1 MLVPGVLKASVTL
14 LAGAAGALALA
25 AWLAPEPGVQAIISG
40 YTYPL
45 DTRSSP
51 ALGASVSAA
60 VALRARQL
68 LMHEVHLSDGRE
80 TFPLAAQELGY
91 SVDQA
96 RGTQQV
102 LEHLSKAVTQR
113 STSQRL
119 TARLLGRS
127 VLVRHDLHMT
137 FDPEPARR
145 RLQRLRVLVDRPA
158 VDAQLLIAEH
168 EILPSQW
175 GRTLS
180 LDASLVRL
188 ANDTQWGE
196 RVVELSLEEIEPT
209 VTEEALAPVDVT
221 RVLSSY
227 ETSFKG
233 KAGAR
238 AVNIRTAGRY
248 LNGAVL
254 LPGETLSF
262 NSYVGRRVHG
272 RGFVDAPVIVND
284 ELEEDVGGGVCQV
297 ATTLHA
303 AAIFGALEV
312 VTRRSHSRPSG
323 YAPLGLDATVIDG
336 KVDLQLRNPYPEPLL
351 VYVSFPSSYVIRV
364 ELLGRLPQAVVR
376 HEYAVTHREPYA
388 RRIWN
393 KTEMK
398 PGTFEQK
405 QKGSEGMD
413 VVSVLTIES
422 ADGKHK
428 KHRYHSKY
436 YPVPEVFWLGQ
447 GVLQAELPRAAD
459 SVSEIV
465 VDGIESAAELR
476 RGSASET
483 REEAPPLSPR
493 NEVL

>member
-1 MLVPGVLKASVTL
+1 
-14 LAGAAGALALA
+14 
-25 AWLAPEPGVQAIISG
+25 
-40 YTYPL
+40 
-45 DTRSSP
+45 
-51 ALGASVSAA
+51 
-60 VALRARQL
+60 
-68 LMHEVHLSDGRE
+68 
-80 TFPLAAQELGY
+80 
-91 SVDQA
+91 
-96 RGTQQV
+96 
-102 LEHLSKAVTQR
+102 
-113 STSQRL
+113 
-119 TARLLGRS
+119 
-127 VLVRHDLHMT
+127 
-137 FDPEPARR
+137 
-145 RLQRLRVLVDRPA
+145 
-158 VDAQLLIAEH
+158 
-168 EILPSQW
+168 
-175 GRTLS
+175 
-180 LDASLVRL
+180 
-188 ANDTQWGE
+188 
-196 RVVELSLEEIEPT
+196 
-209 VTEEALAPVDVT
+209 
-221 RVLSSY
+221 
-227 ETSFKG
+227 
-233 KAGAR
+233 
-238 AVNIRTAGRY
+238 
-248 LNGAVL
+248 
-254 LPGETLSF
+254 
-262 NSYVGRRVHG
+262 VHG

>member
-1 MLVPGVLKASVTL
+1 MV
-14 LAGAAGALALA
+14 LA
-25 AWLAPEPGVQAIISG
+25 AWLAPEPGIVAVISG
-40 YTYPL
+40 YSYPL

-51 ALGASVSAA
+51 ALRASASAA

-68 LMHEVHLSDGRE
+68 LNHQLHLSDGHD
-80 TFPLAAQELGY
+80 TFPVDAQELGY
-91 SVDQA
+91 GVDQPL
-96 RGTQQV
+96 GTDQV
-102 LEHLSKAVTQR
+102 LQKLARAVAHRSAAQR
-113 STSQRL
+113 V
-119 TARLLGRS
+119 TARLLGKPI
-127 VLVRHDLHMT
+127 VVRHDLQTT

-145 RLQRLRVLVDRPA
+145 RLERLRVLVDRPA
-158 VDAQLLIAEH
+158 IDAQLLIAEH
-168 EILPSQW
+168 EILPSQM
-175 GRTLS
+175 GQNLS
-180 LDASLVRL
+180 IEASLVRL
-188 ANDTQWGE
+188 SNEPQLAE
-196 RVVELSLEEIEPT
+196 RVVDLALEEIEPT

-233 KAGAR
+233 KAGPR
-238 AVNIRTAGRY
+238 AVNIRAAGRY

-351 VYVSFPSSYVIRV
+351 VYVSFPSAYVIRV

-393 KTEMK
+393 KSEMK
-398 PGTFEQK
+398 PGTFERK

-413 VVSVLTIES
+413 VVSVLTIEG
-422 ADGKHK
+422 ADGERK
-428 KHRYHSKY
+428 KRSYHSKY
-436 YPVPEVFWLGQ
+436 YPVPEVFWLGE

-483 REEAPPLSPR
+483 REEAPPLDPR
-493 NEVL
+493 SEVL

>member
-1 MLVPGVLKASVTL
+1 MV
-14 LAGAAGALALA
+14 LA
-25 AWLAPEPGVQAIISG
+25 AWLAPEPGVVAVISG
-40 YTYPL
+40 YSYPL

-51 ALGASVSAA
+51 ALRASASAA

-68 LMHEVHLSDGRE
+68 LNHQLHLSDGHD
-80 TFPLAAQELGY
+80 TFPVDAQELGY
-91 SVDQA
+91 GVDQPL
-96 RGTQQV
+96 GTDQV
-102 LEHLSKAVTQR
+102 LQKLARAVAHRSAAQR
-113 STSQRL
+113 V
-119 TARLLGRS
+119 TARLLGKPI
-127 VLVRHDLHMT
+127 VVRHDLQTT

-145 RLQRLRVLVDRPA
+145 RLERLRVLVDRPA
-158 VDAQLLIAEH
+158 IDAQLLIAEH
-168 EILPSQW
+168 EILPSQM
-175 GRTLS
+175 GQNLS
-180 LDASLVRL
+180 IEASLVRL
-188 ANDTQWGE
+188 SNEPQLAE
-196 RVVELSLEEIEPT
+196 RVVDLALEEIEPT

-233 KAGAR
+233 KAGPR
-238 AVNIRTAGRY
+238 AVNIRAAGRY

-351 VYVSFPSSYVIRV
+351 VYVSFPSAYVIRV

-393 KTEMK
+393 KSEMK
-398 PGTFEQK
+398 PGTFERK

-413 VVSVLTIES
+413 VVSVLTIEG
-422 ADGKHK
+422 ADGERK
-428 KHRYHSKY
+428 KRSYHSKY
-436 YPVPEVFWLGQ
+436 YPVPEVFWLGE

-483 REEAPPLSPR
+483 REEAPPLDPR
-493 NEVL
+493 SEVL

>member
-1 MLVPGVLKASVTL
+1 MV
-14 LAGAAGALALA
+14 LA
-25 AWLAPEPGVQAIISG
+25 AWLAPEPGVVAVISG
-40 YTYPL
+40 YSYPL

-51 ALGASVSAA
+51 ALRASASAA

-68 LMHEVHLSDGRE
+68 LNHQLHLSDGHD
-80 TFPLAAQELGY
+80 TFPVDAQELGY
-91 SVDQA
+91 GVDHPL
-96 RGTQQV
+96 GTDQV
-102 LEHLSKAVTQR
+102 LQKLARAVAHRSAAQR
-113 STSQRL
+113 V
-119 TARLLGRS
+119 TARLLGKPI
-127 VLVRHDLHMT
+127 VVRHDLQTT

-145 RLQRLRVLVDRPA
+145 RLERLRVLVDRPA
-158 VDAQLLIAEH
+158 IDAQLLIAEH
-168 EILPSQW
+168 EILPSQM
-175 GRTLS
+175 GQNLS
-180 LDASLVRL
+180 IEASLVRL
-188 ANDTQWGE
+188 SNEPQLAE
-196 RVVELSLEEIEPT
+196 RVVDLALEEIEPT

-233 KAGAR
+233 KAGPR
-238 AVNIRTAGRY
+238 AVNIRAAGRY

-351 VYVSFPSSYVIRV
+351 VYVSFPSAYVIRV

-393 KTEMK
+393 KSEMK
-398 PGTFEQK
+398 PGTFERK

-413 VVSVLTIES
+413 VVSVLTIEG
-422 ADGKHK
+422 ADGERK
-428 KHRYHSKY
+428 KRSYHSKY
-436 YPVPEVFWLGQ
+436 YPVPEVFWLGE

-483 REEAPPLSPR
+483 REEAPPLDPR
-493 NEVL
+493 SEVL

>member
-1 MLVPGVLKASVTL
+1 MV
-14 LAGAAGALALA
+14 LA
-25 AWLAPEPGVQAIISG
+25 AWLAPEPGIVAVISG
-40 YTYPL
+40 YSYPL

-51 ALGASVSAA
+51 ALRASASAA

-68 LMHEVHLSDGRE
+68 LNHQLHLSDGHD
-80 TFPLAAQELGY
+80 TFPVDAQELGY
-91 SVDQA
+91 GVDQPL
-96 RGTQQV
+96 GTDQV
-102 LEHLSKAVTQR
+102 LQKLARAVAHRSAAQR
-113 STSQRL
+113 V
-119 TARLLGRS
+119 TARLLGKPI
-127 VLVRHDLHMT
+127 VVRHDLQTT

-145 RLQRLRVLVDRPA
+145 RLERLRVLVDRPA
-158 VDAQLLIAEH
+158 IDAQLLIAEH
-168 EILPSQW
+168 EILPSQM
-175 GRTLS
+175 GQNLS
-180 LDASLVRL
+180 IEASLVRL
-188 ANDTQWGE
+188 SNEPQLAE
-196 RVVELSLEEIEPT
+196 RVVDLALEEIEPT

-233 KAGAR
+233 KAGPR
-238 AVNIRTAGRY
+238 AVNIRAAGRY

-351 VYVSFPSSYVIRV
+351 VYVSFPSAYVIRV

-393 KTEMK
+393 KSEMK
-398 PGTFEQK
+398 PGTFERK

-413 VVSVLTIES
+413 VVSLLTIEG
-422 ADGKHK
+422 ADGERK
-428 KHRYHSKY
+428 KRSYHSKY
-436 YPVPEVFWLGQ
+436 YPVPEVFWLGE

-483 REEAPPLSPR
+483 REEAPPLDPR
-493 NEVL
+493 SEVL